1 MFQKI
6 TQLVLKTRKL
16 YQEFNKIL
24 NNGILLYK
32 EAIAAIKSQCAKYLL
47 PLKWIEQEEFEN
59 LREFQ
64 KHEE

>member
-1 MFQKI
+1 
-6 TQLVLKTRKL
+6 L

-24 NNGILLYK
+24 NNGILLSK
-32 EAIAAIKSQCAKYLL
+32 EAIAAIKSGSHCEKNLL

>member
-1 MFQKI
+1 
-6 TQLVLKTRKL
+6 L

-24 NNGILLYK
+24 NNGILLSK

>member
-1 MFQKI
+1 
-6 TQLVLKTRKL
+6 L

-24 NNGILLYK
+24 NNGILLSK
-32 EAIAAIKSQCAKYLL
+32 EAIAAIKSGSHCAKYLL
-47 PLKWIEQEEFEN
+47 LLKWIEQEEFEN